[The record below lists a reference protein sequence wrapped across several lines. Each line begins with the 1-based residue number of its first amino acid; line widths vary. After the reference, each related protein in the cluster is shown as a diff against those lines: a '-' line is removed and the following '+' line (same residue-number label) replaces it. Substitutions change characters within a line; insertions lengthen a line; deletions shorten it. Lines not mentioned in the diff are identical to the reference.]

1 MICKASL
8 PTFEANFLLSN
19 EGYKYYCSSDLN
31 PYSECS
37 RKRKKYKFNMRVSW
51 AKLLALSC
59 LYEASQGNPV
69 PSEAGYQLQ
78 PFNIDLSSRVPR
90 MIDQIKGTELPA
102 HPVYINTG
110 TSAGISLSLL
120 ESFRAEWLNSFDWKR
135 EQQDLNKCVFTSS
148 Q

>member
-1 MICKASL
+1 
-8 PTFEANFLLSN
+8 
-19 EGYKYYCSSDLN
+19 
-31 PYSECS
+31 
-37 RKRKKYKFNMRVSW
+37 MRMCW

-59 LYEASQGNPV
+59 LSEASQGNPV

-78 PFNIDLSSRVPR
+78 PFHIDLSSKVPR
-90 MIDQIKGTELPA
+90 MLDQIKRTELPA

-120 ESFRAEWLNSFDWKR
+120 EDFRTQWLTSFDWNR

-148 Q
+148 PWCLSQGRALH